1 MKIKYD
7 INSFIDNFK
16 KIVKDA
22 FGVDAAEA
30 KYSIKPIYDPKK
42 SETGEDSVFRL
53 VILSENNVG
62 GRIINFEDTISILT
76 AFESHYPTKIEITKV
91 SDEASDHFEIKCST
105 RIRKPSAIANIEK
118 TYAPFAI
125 SDKNDV

>member
-16 KIVKDA
+16 KIVKDT

-53 VILSENNVG
+53 VILSDNNIG
-62 GRIINFEDTISILT
+62 GKMLNFDDAVSVLT
-76 AFESHYPTKIEITKV
+76 AFESRYPTKIEIAKV

-105 RIRKPSAIANIEK
+105 RVRKPSVMANIEK
-118 TYAPFAI
+118 AYAPFTI
-125 SDKNDV
+125 GDKNDV